1 MNTFQ
6 RKHYKAMVSVIRTF
20 DIVDRVKF
28 VAALHDMFKADNDR
42 YDSHKFFTA
51 CAVATYVDE
60 DGKWITTD
68 ENYFKGLETWNMT
81 VKDARKLEHAVA
93 INAKKVTQ

>member
-20 DIVDRVKF
+20 DIVDRVK
-28 VAALHDMFKADNDR
+28 
-42 YDSHKFFTA
+42 
-51 CAVATYVDE
+51 
-60 DGKWITTD
+60 WITTD
-68 ENYFKGLETWNMT
+68 DNYFKGLDTWNMT

-93 INAKKVTQ
+93 INAKKATL

>member
-1 MNTFQ
+1 MNNFQ
-6 RKHYKAMVSVIRTF
+6 RRHYKAMVSVIRTF

-28 VAALHDMFKADNDR
+28 VAALHDMFKADNAK

-60 DGKWITTD
+60 NGKWLTTD
-68 ENYFKGLETWNMT
+68 DNYFKGLETWNMT
-81 VKDARKLEHAVA
+81 VKDARKLEHAA
-93 INAKKVTQ
+93 SINVRKAT